1 MSTQSSVTRAG
12 APPLEGAG
20 EHEGAEDEFLALSVA
35 LTGFDVYEL
44 QGTGVAGEYFATL
57 WRIVPDAARDLVR
70 AWRTIVQDP
79 PPGGVEEGVRTRIL
93 HSTRLGPV
101 AQNVITMWYTG
112 LWVPLPGA
120 WHYAY
125 GTPPEDVNQVVSAL
139 AYQESLVWKAADTN
153 PMGAKQPGFGTWALP
168 PRP

>member
-1 MSTQSSVTRAG
+1 MSTQSFANPAG
-12 APPLEGAG
+12 APHLHGAG
-20 EHEGAEDEFLALSVA
+20 EHAGAEDEFLALSVA

-44 QGTGVAGEYFATL
+44 QGTGVAGEYFTTL
-57 WRIVPDAARDLVR
+57 WRIVPDAAAELMQV
-70 AWRTIVQDP
+70 WRTIVQDP

-93 HSTRLGPV
+93 DSTRLGPV

-112 LWVPLPGA
+112 QWVPLPDA

-125 GTPPEDVNQVVSAL
+125 GTPPEDENHVVSAL
-139 AYQESLVWKAADTN
+139 AYQESLMWKAAGTN

>member
-1 MSTQSSVTRAG
+1 MSTQSSTPAG
-12 APPLEGAG
+12 DPHLHGAG
-20 EHEGAEDEFLALSVA
+20 EHAGAEDDFLALSVA

-44 QGTGVAGEYFATL
+44 QGTGVAGEYLATL
-57 WRIVPDAARDLVR
+57 WRIVPDAARELMQV
-70 AWRTIVQDP
+70 WRTIEQDP

-112 LWVPLPGA
+112 LWVPLPNA

-125 GTPPEDVNQVVSAL
+125 GTPPGDVN
-139 AYQESLVWKAADTN
+139 
-153 PMGAKQPGFGTWALP
+153 
-168 PRP
+168 

>member
-1 MSTQSSVTRAG
+1 MSTQSSPAPAVAPHPAG
-12 APPLEGAG
+12 GDAR
-20 EHEGAEDEFLALSVA
+20 AEDEFLALSVA

-44 QGTGVAGEYFATL
+44 RGTGVAGELFATL
-57 WRIVPDAARDLVR
+57 WRIVPDAAGELMHV
-70 AWRTIVQDP
+70 WRTIEHDP

-93 HSTRLGPV
+93 DDTRLGPV

-112 LWVPLPGA
+112 LWVPLPDA

-125 GTPPEDVNQVVSAL
+125 GTPPGDVNQVVSAL
-139 AYQESLVWKAADTN
+139 AYQESLVWKAAGTH
-153 PMGAKQPGFGTWALP
+153 PMGARQPGFGTWALP